1 MAELERAWRP
11 LSTLEHY
18 RLTTEGQALA
28 QRTLATC
35 RRIRNVRARVAVM
48 KDAVRGYYAAEALKA
63 QQAIRPGIVLRG
75 WWYPRWVYVVGLAL
89 AWLAVASG
97 AAWLGWLLFTTPGLA

>member
-1 MAELERAWRP
+1 MAKLERLRVP
-11 LSTLEHY
+11 LSTLDYY

-63 QQAIRPGIVLRG
+63 QQAIHPGIVLRG
-75 WWYPRWVYVVGLAL
+75 WWYPRALVLGLAWMVAAGLFGALVVGLFRL
-89 AWLAVASG
+89 FGG
-97 AAWLGWLLFTTPGLA
+97 AA